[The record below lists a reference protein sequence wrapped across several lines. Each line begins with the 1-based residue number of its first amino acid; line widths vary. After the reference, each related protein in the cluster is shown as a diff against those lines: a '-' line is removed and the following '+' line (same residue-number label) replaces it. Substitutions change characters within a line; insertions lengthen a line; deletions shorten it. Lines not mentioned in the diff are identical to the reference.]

1 MLHVITVLLSIYTVV
16 FLEESLDPVKLECL
30 EQLPYARPFG
40 QLSGLD
46 NFPVYRKLTLNLDYG
61 K

>member
-1 MLHVITVLLSIYTVV
+1 MPHVITVLPSIYIVV
-16 FLEESLDPVKLECL
+16 FLEEALDPVKSECR

-46 NFPVYRKLTLNLDYG
+46 NLPVYRKPTLNLDYG